1 MEINIIR
8 TLNMNFNLASHY
20 KCLNLHQRST
30 NIMSRTII
38 RTITFMI
45 LPLLTM
51 VSAPLLGQDAQYK
64 IVTAGFYNVENLFD
78 TEDDPLIRDEEFT
91 PDGKRAWTVE
101 KYQEKLANMAYVIS
115 QIGKEKNPNGL
126 SFLGL
131 AEVEN
136 KKVLEDL
143 VVQSS
148 IKDKNYK
155 IVHIDSP
162 DRRGIDVAMIYN
174 PNHFTPIKADTIPYL
189 IYNKDASRRRTRNI
203 LYVKGLLDSDT
214 LHVLVNH
221 WPSRSG
227 GESRSAPFRNQGG
240 KICRSFVDSL
250 SQVNPMSKIL
260 IMGDLNDDPNSASI
274 KTHLRAKSRVKDVF
288 EGDVYNPMADF
299 YRRGLGSN
307 AYRDAWSLFDQVILS
322 YGIMDRDQDG
332 YFYYSANVFNKRFL
346 IQQSGRYKGYP
357 FRTFSGDTYQG
368 GYSDHFPVYV
378 HLVKKI

>member
-1 MEINIIR
+1 
-8 TLNMNFNLASHY
+8 MN
-20 KCLNLHQRST
+20 LNLSSRFNYINLQERST
-30 NIMSRTII
+30 HIMSKTVIN
-38 RTITFMI
+38 TFSI
-45 LPLLTM
+45 LIFPLFM
-51 VSAPLLGQDAQYK
+51 LLNSPMYGQEAQYK

-91 PDGKRAWTVE
+91 PDGKRAWTQE
-101 KYQEKLANMAYVIS
+101 KYNEKLANMAYVIS

-126 SFLGL
+126 SFLGV

-136 KKVLEDL
+136 RKVLEDL
-143 VVQSS
+143 VEQSS

-162 DRRGIDVAMIYN
+162 DRRGIDVALLYN
-174 PNHFTPIKADTIPYL
+174 PNHFTPIHSDTIPYL
-189 IYNKDASRRRTRNI
+189 IYNDDATRRRTRNI

-214 LHVLVNH
+214 MHVLVNH

-227 GESRSAPFRNQGG
+227 GESRSAPYRNQGG

-250 SQVNPMSKIL
+250 SSLNPGSKII

-274 KTHLRAKSRVKDVF
+274 KNHLRAKSRVKDVF
-288 EGDVYNPMADF
+288 EGDVFNPMADF
-299 YRRGLGSN
+299 YRRGIGSN

-322 YGIMDRDQDG
+322 YGLMNREQDG

-346 IQQSGRYKGYP
+346 IQPSGRYKGYP